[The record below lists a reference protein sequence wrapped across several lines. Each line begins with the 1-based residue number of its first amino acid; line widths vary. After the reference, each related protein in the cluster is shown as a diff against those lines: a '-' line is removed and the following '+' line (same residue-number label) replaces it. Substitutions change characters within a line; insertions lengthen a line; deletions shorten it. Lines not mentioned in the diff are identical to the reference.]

1 MGFFPSDIMAEAQP
15 GLGLFFFSRFF
26 FFFSFPL
33 PLSRVT
39 CPWCSSCDSSQSPRG
54 TRPLGLWKRCRRD
67 RGRINAWL
75 IWPDW
80 FLREIRGKLPFL
92 SLQFCLQE
100 VPLPAFSFAGSR
112 PALGAD
118 NARSRCAAARG
129 PSPGVRGGGYGGLC
143 SRSGSRWESEE
154 HTRTVA
160 KTQSVT

>member
-1 MGFFPSDIMAEAQP
+1 MAEAQP